1 MIRGYEQPRYVLP
14 FDRRKTFETKKFGW
28 NEAGR

>member
-1 MIRGYEQPRYVLP
+1 MIRGYEQPRYVLRSTAE
-14 FDRRKTFETKKFGW
+14 DFETKKFGW